1 MYTGTNKF
9 KSMSKGQKELFLA
22 RLQSL
27 PRFNNKIKFP
37 DFRPRDYSAEDVA
50 EFVANVKVNNMTFNK
65 KSLQQINRSDQFLD
79 DLIYSGRAEKIGKTQ
94 NYKIRDNFE
103 TDIAARTEGFNET
116 VEEFNSR
123 LNTDGILAEEEIANL
138 TEEESI
144 TQSKPLSIEEQNKQT
159 IDFAE
164 AVQEG
169 KLNKFAKELKNRLN
183 KLGLKETGVVVSND
197 VLSSTTLVEQQDGS
211 IAYDPRRAPAE
222 GEYDRNTDIIFLSLN
237 NINPDGKATDAQ
249 IEQRLNAVL
258 DHEMIHALR
267 EKDLITEKEYDY
279 LKKQVKKVRVPKA
292 FDAESFAKKE
302 TFYTRAERINKI
314 TFEERANR
322 GIIDSTISK
331 NELYAEEAI
340 AEMYRA
346 RGFRSPLPPRA
357 EGIYNKIVEFF
368 SELGDSLRISGYAN
382 VSEVFADIESG
393 QVGARERGK
402 IRTTKL
408 LDKGPGAFVI
418 DQELEDTP
426 TFARGERDESSGH
439 VADYVPA
446 QYGPP
451 AHQLDLEASAQA
463 HGVRA

>member
-1 MYTGTNKF
+1 M
-9 KSMSKGQKELFLA
+9 
-22 RLQSL
+22 
-27 PRFNNKIKFP
+27 
-37 DFRPRDYSAEDVA
+37 
-50 EFVANVKVNNMTFNK
+50 
-65 KSLQQINRSDQFLD
+65 
-79 DLIYSGRAEKIGKTQ
+79 
-94 NYKIRDNFE
+94 
-103 TDIAARTEGFNET
+103 
-116 VEEFNSR
+116 
-123 LNTDGILAEEEIANL
+123 
-138 TEEESI
+138 
-144 TQSKPLSIEEQNKQT
+144 IE
-159 IDFAE
+159 
-164 AVQEG
+164 QE
-169 KLNKFAKELKNRLN
+169 
-183 KLGLKETGVVVSND
+183 
-197 VLSSTTLVEQQDGS
+197 DGS

-382 VSEVFADIESG
+382 V
-393 QVGARERGK
+393 
-402 IRTTKL
+402 
-408 LDKGPGAFVI
+408 
-418 DQELEDTP
+418 
-426 TFARGERDESSGH
+426 
-439 VADYVPA
+439 
-446 QYGPP
+446 
-451 AHQLDLEASAQA
+451 
-463 HGVRA
+463 